1 MNKQE
6 VMHMLAL
13 AEEMKHPW
21 RKYPN
26 KVIVHYGDIRS
37 SSLLAYKAASIHLGC
52 DTLTAKVDP
61 DIMDIQTLQYY
72 GDALV
77 VCHPQDTHKWVDTEI
92 PVIQDSN
99 QVQALTD
106 LYTMVQE
113 LRFRGIELD
122 QQDRP
127 PIKVTLLGYSRTV
140 QPFVKLLDLFPQI
153 EFFYT
158 QKNEEIPQDTDVLY
172 VCNRQGTDTYHI
184 TSAFLKSMK
193 PTMILMHPLPRTS
206 ELSSDVDHNP
216 RCVYF
221 KQFRNGLY
229 MHMAILDNALS
240 PTCSPSL
247 WEYATMAWRV
257 LLNRTWFYNA

>member
-1 MNKQE
+1 
-6 VMHMLAL
+6 MLAL
-13 AEEMKHPW
+13 AEKMKHPW

-37 SSLLAYKAASIHLGC
+37 SSLLAYKAASIQLGC
-52 DTLTAKVDP
+52 DTLTASAEP
-61 DIMDIQTLQYY
+61 DISDVQALQYY

-77 VCHPQDTHKWVDTEI
+77 VCHTDTQKWVDTEI

-122 QQDRP
+122 QEDRP
-127 PIKVTLLGYSRTV
+127 TIKVTFLGYSKTV
-140 QPFVKLLDLFPQI
+140 QPFVKLLDLFPHI

-158 QKNEEIPQDTDVLY
+158 QKNEEVPQDTDVLY

-193 PTMILMHPLPRTS
+193 PTMILMHPFPRTS
-206 ELSSDVDHNP
+206 ELFSEVDRNP

-229 MHMAILDNALS
+229 MRMAILDKALS
-240 PTCSPSL
+240 PTCAPSF
-247 WEYATMAWRV
+247 WEYATMVWRG
-257 LLNRTWFYNA
+257 LLERTWCHNA

>member
-1 MNKQE
+1 
-6 VMHMLAL
+6 MLAL
-13 AEEMKHPW
+13 AEQMKHPW

-37 SSLLAYKAASIHLGC
+37 SSLLAYKAASIQLGC
-52 DTLTAKVDP
+52 DTLTAEPEIP
-61 DIMDIQTLQYY
+61 DCLQTLQYY
-72 GDALV
+72 GDVL
-77 VCHPQDTHKWVDTEI
+77 VCHTDTQKWVDTEI

-122 QQDRP
+122 HGDRP
-127 PIKVTLLGYSRTV
+127 PIKVTFLGYSRTV
-140 QPFVKLLDLFPQI
+140 QPFVKLLDLFPNI

-158 QKNEEIPQDTDVLY
+158 QDEEVPQDTDVLY
-172 VCNRQGTDTYHI
+172 VCNRQGAETYQI
-184 TSAFLKSMK
+184 TTAFLKSMK

-206 ELSSDVDHNP
+206 ELSSEVDRNP

-229 MHMAILDNALS
+229 MRMAILDNALS
-240 PTCSPSL
+240 PTCAPSL
-247 WEYATMAWRV
+247 WEYATMVWRG
-257 LLNRTWFYNA
+257 LLERTWYHNA

>member
-1 MNKQE
+1 
-6 VMHMLAL
+6 MLAL
-13 AEEMKHPW
+13 ADQMKHPW

-37 SSLLAYKAASIHLGC
+37 TSLLAYKAASIQLGC
-52 DTLTAKVDP
+52 YTLTANVEPEIP
-61 DIMDIQTLQYY
+61 DSIQTLQYY

-77 VCHPQDTHKWVDTEI
+77 VCHPQDTQKWVDTEI
-92 PVIQDSN
+92 PVIRESKP
-99 QVQALTD
+99 VQALTD

-113 LRFRGIELD
+113 LKFRGIELD
-122 QQDRP
+122 QENRP
-127 PIKVTLLGYSRTV
+127 TIKVTFLGYSRTV
-140 QPFVKLLDLFPQI
+140 QPFVKLLDLFPNI

-158 QKNEEIPQDTDVLY
+158 QKNEEVPQDTDVLY

-184 TSAFLKSMK
+184 SSTFLKSLK

-206 ELSSDVDHNP
+206 ELSSDVDRNP

-221 KQFRNGLY
+221 KQFRNGMY
-229 MHMAILDNALS
+229 MRMAILDNVLS

-247 WEYATMAWRV
+247 WEYASMAWRV
-257 LLNRTWFYNA
+257 ILDRTWFRFYNA